1 MVLTLGQLTTAR
13 HALLGAKNAAEAVAA
28 AIRTV
33 RDLGNSGR
41 NGDVALRDANQ
52 SGWVNGHRWL
62 YRVERWRRLAA
73 GLTACRL
80 LERVCLKKSTYW
92 SVWMKLA
99 GRFAKPASKVRI

>member
-1 MVLTLGQLTTAR
+1 MTAIRISYKATLSQGFDDPNMVLTLGQLTTAR

-52 SGWVNGHRWL
+52 
-62 YRVERWRRLAA
+62 A
-73 GLTACRL
+73 G
-80 LERVCLKKSTYW
+80 
-92 SVWMKLA
+92 
-99 GRFAKPASKVRI
+99 G

>member
-52 SGWVNGHRWL
+52 SGWVNATDGCI
-62 YRVERWRRLAA
+62 ESSDGAGWR
-73 GLTACRL
+73 
-80 LERVCLKKSTYW
+80 
-92 SVWMKLA
+92 
-99 GRFAKPASKVRI
+99 PD